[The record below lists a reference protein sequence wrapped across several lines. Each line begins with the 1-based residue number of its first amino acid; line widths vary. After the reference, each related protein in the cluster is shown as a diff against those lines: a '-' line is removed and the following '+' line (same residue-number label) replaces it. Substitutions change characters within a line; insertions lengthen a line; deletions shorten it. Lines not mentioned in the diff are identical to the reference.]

1 MFEKMDSRKKHSL
14 AEAEVIRPRD
24 LSCVAGISNTTAWR
38 LEKTG
43 QFPKRKKLS
52 PGASG
57 WARKDIEAWLTSKS
71 VSEISVGRV

>member
-1 MFEKMDSRKKHSL
+1 MSVKLISKKERNL

-24 LSCVAGISNTTAWR
+24 LQSVTGISNTTAWR

-43 QFPKRKKLS
+43 QFPQRRKLS

-57 WARKDIEAWLTSKS
+57 WTRGDIETWLASK
-71 VSEISVGRV
+71 VA

>member
-1 MFEKMDSRKKHSL
+1 MSEMTDPRKKHTL

-57 WARKDIEAWLTSKS
+57 WMRKDITTWLESRSGGT
-71 VSEISVGRV
+71 R